1 MPRRGRPQSS
11 NELSVN
17 VQNLQKRAAGVLPV
31 RLDVPRAGRAHTFVR
46 PLVMDEETRV
56 GFRYRLKK

>member
-1 MPRRGRPQSS
+1 
-11 NELSVN
+11 
-17 VQNLQKRAAGVLPV
+17 V

-56 GFRYRLKK
+56 SFRYKLHK